1 MIASYEGRFSLEQVI
16 FLLKMDWPDKT
27 FDRRTVANAIQKAKA
42 KASHYDGSEAAELF
56 KILQSKAHEDKDW
69 FVATELDS
77 KGRLQ
82 RIFWMSPSQR
92 SLYRRYHDVVLNDNT
107 FKTNRF
113 GMPLNVLV
121 IVDNNGKSRLAGCS
135 LVSGETTL
143 DYEWILQKLLEAN
156 NNTAPRVIL
165 VDEDLAMEAA
175 CANVIKSTILL
186 NCIWHLGHQNLNR
199 NLHGALGK
207 DWEAFISS
215 FWVARNAITEQEF
228 EHRWLKDV
236 TVFGAGKPKVQVY
249 LDRIF
254 QRREHWAWPWVGTR
268 FTAGMQSTQRIESV
282 NAAIKRHIHSKT
294 SLPSLFQSIEKVI
307 SNETRSSRCL
317 NYRMDTNS
325 DPAQSQFIKQM
336 FSDVIDVNKH
346 YLGLAAS
353 SQMKMEMMRSVY
365 YHASLYEPEV
375 AHEYAAEYSVEQ
387 LQLANANEEVQYACH
402 CPPFFFVF

>member
-1 MIASYEGRFSLEQVI
+1 
-16 FLLKMDWPDKT
+16 MDWPDKT
-27 FDRRTVANAIQKAKA
+27 FDCQTVANAIQKAKA

-82 RIFWMSPSQR
+82 RMFWM
-92 SLYRRYHDVVLNDNT
+92 
-107 FKTNRF
+107 
-113 GMPLNVLV
+113 
-121 IVDNNGKSRLAGCS
+121 I
-135 LVSGETTL
+135 SGETTL

-156 NNTAPRVIL
+156 NNTTPQVIL
-165 VDEDLAMEAA
+165 VDKDLAMEAA
-175 CANVIKSTILL
+175 CANIIKSTILL

-215 FWVARNAITEQEF
+215 FWVAWNAITEQEF

-254 QRREHWAWPWVGTR
+254 QHREHWAWPWVGTR
-268 FTAGMQSTQRIESV
+268 FTA
-282 NAAIKRHIHSKT
+282 
-294 SLPSLFQSIEKVI
+294 
-307 SNETRSSRCL
+307 
-317 NYRMDTNS
+317 
-325 DPAQSQFIKQM
+325 FIMQM

-353 SQMKMEMMRSVY
+353 SQMKMEMMWSVY
-365 YHASLYEPEV
+365 YHASLYDPEV
-375 AHEYAAEYSVEQ
+375 AHEYAAKYSVEQ
-387 LQLANANEEVQYACH
+387 LKLANANEE
-402 CPPFFFVF
+402 